1 MAYAPIF
8 LTLSVLCVIFYYY
21 LKRSKQFWKRFNVV
35 GPEPDLLFGN
45 YKELIFRRIT
55 NPELQEQI
63 YRAYPKEK
71 VVGLYRFNT
80 PMLLLRDLDLIQQ
93 VFIRN
98 FDSFVNRGAEFGD
111 KLGDNLAASS
121 DDTWRLLRSRLS
133 PIFTSGKL
141 KNMLYLMER
150 CGDKMLEYLEPKT
163 STAYECDIISIIK
176 KYTVA
181 SISACA
187 FGVDMDLN
195 NPDKKLEQIDKM
207 IFTQYYA
214 LELSFICPGL
224 LKKMGVNVVPTV
236 IHDYF
241 VSLVNVIK
249 KQRNGVPSN
258 RKDFMDL
265 LLEMKNMSELRGA
278 QKNNNGEAKV
288 LQITD
293 TLIAAQAMVFYAGG
307 FETSAT
313 TVSFLLHELAKH
325 QDIQDKIV
333 AEIKDVLDESNGE
346 INLDTFKKLTYTAQ
360 AIDETLR
367 MYAIADLQRKVSAPS
382 CTIPGTNITLKRD
395 DYVVVPTR
403 GIHFD
408 EKYYPDPYKFDP
420 ERFSPEN
427 VKSRHPCAYMPFGLG
442 PRHCIGMRFAKIQSN
457 IFLMKF
463 LTKYRVEPADCSKE
477 FKFDPWKVT
486 LASKEGVPIK
496 IVRRN
501 M

>member
-1 MAYAPIF
+1 
-8 LTLSVLCVIFYYY
+8 
-21 LKRSKQFWKRFNVV
+21 
-35 GPEPDLLFGN
+35 
-45 YKELIFRRIT
+45 
-55 NPELQEQI
+55 
-63 YRAYPKEK
+63 
-71 VVGLYRFNT
+71 
-80 PMLLLRDLDLIQQ
+80 
-93 VFIRN
+93 
-98 FDSFVNRGAEFGD
+98 
-111 KLGDNLAASS
+111 
-121 DDTWRLLRSRLS
+121 
-133 PIFTSGKL
+133 
-141 KNMLYLMER
+141 
-150 CGDKMLEYLEPKT
+150 
-163 STAYECDIISIIK
+163 
-176 KYTVA
+176 
-181 SISACA
+181 
-187 FGVDMDLN
+187 
-195 NPDKKLEQIDKM
+195 

-214 LELSFICPGL
+214 LELFFICPGL
-224 LKKMGVNVVPTV
+224 LKKMGVNVVPKV

-265 LLEMKNMSELRGA
+265 LLEMKNMS
-278 QKNNNGEAKV
+278 
-288 LQITD
+288 
-293 TLIAAQAMVFYAGG
+293 
-307 FETSAT
+307 
-313 TVSFLLHELAKH
+313 
-325 QDIQDKIV
+325 
-333 AEIKDVLDESNGE
+333 
-346 INLDTFKKLTYTAQ
+346 
-360 AIDETLR
+360 
-367 MYAIADLQRKVSAPS
+367 
-382 CTIPGTNITLKRD
+382 TNITLKRD